1 MNTSLNTRIIH
12 THDTAENWE
21 LCTSFIPK
29 AGELIVYDID
39 GIFDYERFKIGDGI
53 NSVTD
58 LPFSTDIVVKTL
70 FGVNIDN
77 TITLDAGRI
86 TQYTTTPVEPPENTP
101 EETE

>member
-1 MNTSLNTRIIH
+1 MNNSLNTRIIH
-12 THDTAENWE
+12 THDTQENWNS
-21 LCTSFIPK
+21 CTSFIPK

-58 LPFSTDIVVKTL
+58 LPFTTDIVVKAL
-70 FGVNIDN
+70 FGVDVNN
-77 TITLDAGRI
+77 TISLDAGRI
-86 TQYTTTPVEPPENTP
+86 TQYTNSENSSQDTP